1 MIKSILTSIGI
12 FLLSFAYSQNP
23 RHEAS
28 TFNPDIDSVA
38 EALVALAMNNPSI
51 KSSEHFAN
59 QFKYIYQRSK
69 TAWLNN
75 IVVQGN
81 LNEYSIKDLG
91 GSSSDPLKQ
100 STQYPRYNIGVA
112 VPLGIF
118 INNPKQTKSDYNK
131 YMSTVDQIE
140 AEKRNVREQVL
151 TSYHNYL
158 ANKQLLALG
167 QQLVH
172 DWELIYLSHED
183 KFKKGEISL
192 DVFYSTTRIYNDQL
206 NRQVTLRAS
215 LQNDEAKLENLI
227 GMNIN
232 DAISMI
238 KSRQAMPR

>member
-12 FLLSFAYSQNP
+12 FILSFAYSQHA
-23 RHEAS
+23 RLETS
-28 TFNPDIDSVA
+28 TFNPNVDSVA
-38 EALVALAMNNPSI
+38 EALVALAMNSPSVR
-51 KSSEHFAN
+51 SSEHFAN
-59 QFKYIYQRSK
+59 QFKYLYQKSK

-81 LNEYSIKDLG
+81 LNEYSIKNLSG
-91 GSSSDPLKQ
+91 SSDPLKQ
-100 STQYPRYNIGVA
+100 STQYPRYNVGVS

-118 INNPKQTKSDYNK
+118 VNNPKQTKSDYNK
-131 YMSTVDQIE
+131 YLSTVDQID

-158 ANKQLLALG
+158 MNKQLLALG

-206 NRQVTLRAS
+206 NRQVTVSAS
-215 LQNDEAKLENLI
+215 LRNDEAKLENLI
-227 GMNIN
+227 GMNVN
-232 DAISMI
+232 DAINMI
-238 KSRQAMPR
+238 NSRKR